1 MIEMKKWYFI
11 ISLLQ
16 IILGLAAITIYI
28 LLAIEGEPVGK
39 WTITL
44 LLAVGYIVLGIFGI
58 INLKKSD

>member
-1 MIEMKKWYFI
+1 MKKWYFI